1 MHEQSLALNTKDIYK
16 SFGGNHV
23 LKGIDF
29 ELYEG
34 EVQALLGINGA
45 GKSTLIKI
53 ISGALSQDKGEV
65 FIGGLSGKNLTPSKA
80 QALGIATI
88 YQETSLYPKLSVLE
102 NLFVGKRLKKRGELD
117 WKGMEQTA
125 KEIFKRLGVEINLY
139 EKMENLGK
147 AVAQLTEIAKA
158 LTFNAKILI
167 MDEPTSSL
175 SRQETDRLFDIV
187 RKLKAE
193 GTSVIYISH
202 RMEEIFQIT
211 DRVTIMRDGKLIGT
225 KKTQE
230 AATEWITTSMLG
242 KEINNSLKKKERPVG
257 EILLDVQGLSSGRV
271 FRNISFQVHRGEI
284 VVLAGLVGAGRTE
297 VMRAIWGIDAFE
309 SGKIFFKGKPVKKH
323 TWDIIR
329 QGIVMVPEDRGRQG
343 FIKEVSAAENM
354 VMAALPEISRMGIR
368 SRKKEKECVDAQVKG
383 LVLNPPTARLD
394 GGDYSGGNQQKIVI
408 GKWLNTHPELL
419 ILDEPTCGVD
429 VGAKMEIYKL
439 LISLAEEGKGI
450 LIVSSDIEE
459 TEMIADRIVIMRQGM
474 IAGELSREADKNAI
488 LGLALAGKEE

>member
-1 MHEQSLALNTKDIYK
+1 MTEQSFALRTEDVYK

-65 FIGGLSGKNLTPSKA
+65 VIGGQTTKNLTPSKA

-102 NLFVGKRLKKRGELD
+102 NLFVGKRIKKHGQLD
-117 WKGMEQTA
+117 WKGMEQA
-125 KEIFKRLGVEINLY
+125 SREVFQRLGVEMNPY

-147 AVAQLTEIAKA
+147 ASAQLVEIAKA
-158 LTFNAKILI
+158 LTINAKILI

-175 SRQETDRLFDIV
+175 SKQETERLFEIV
-187 RKLKAE
+187 RKLKGE
-193 GTSVIYISH
+193 GTSIIYISH

-211 DRVTIMRDGKLIGT
+211 DRVTVMRDGKIIGT
-225 KKTQE
+225 KKTKE
-230 AATEWITTSMLG
+230 ATTEWITRSMLG
-242 KEINNSLKKKERPVG
+242 KEVNDSLDKQGR
-257 EILLDVQGLSSGRV
+257 EIGGVLLDVQNLSSGNL
-271 FRNISFQVHRGEI
+271 FRNISFQVHKGEI
-284 VVLAGLVGAGRTE
+284 VVVSGLVGAGRTE
-297 VMRAIWGIDAFE
+297 VMRAIFGIDSYD
-309 SGKIFFKGKPVKKH
+309 SGNIIFKGEPVKRH
-323 TWDIIR
+323 TWDVIR

-343 FIKEVSAAENM
+343 LVKEISAAENM
-354 VMAALPEISRMGIR
+354 VMAALPEISKKGIR
-368 SRKKEKECVDAQVKG
+368 NREKERQYVEEQVEG
-383 LVLNPPTARLD
+383 LLLNPPSAKLD
-394 GGDYSGGNQQKIVI
+394 GGSYSGGNQQKIVI

-439 LISLAEEGKGI
+439 IVRLAEEGKGI

-474 IAGELSREADKNAI
+474 IAGELSGEADKNAI